1 MLKIGLT
8 SGIGSGKSLVTGI
21 FKVLGIPVFDADLQA
36 KLLMESDAQLI
47 NDIKVNFGE
56 ESYHEHKLNKTYL
69 AAIVFSNPVKLEIL
83 NSLVHPAVILAAE
96 NWMSVQTSPYVI
108 KEAAIMFESGTAAHL
123 DYIIGVQSPLSL
135 RILRTMK
142 RDNITREEVLLRID
156 KQISDTIKM
165 KLCDFVIIN
174 DEQQLLIPQ
183 ILKLHKQ
190 FLSMS
195 V

>member
-8 SGIGSGKSLVTGI
+8 GGIGSGKSLVAGI

-36 KLLMESDAQLI
+36 KLLMETDAQLI
-47 NDIKVNFGE
+47 NLIKVNFGE
-56 ESYHEHKLNKTYL
+56 ESYHEHKLNKSHL
-69 AAIVFSNPVKLEIL
+69 ASIVFSNPVKLEIL
-83 NSLVHPAVILAAE
+83 NSLVHPAVISAAE

-123 DYIIGVQSPLSL
+123 DYIIGVKSPLFL

-174 DEQQLLIPQ
+174 DEQQLLILQ
-183 ILKLHKQ
+183 VLKLHKQ

>member
-183 ILKLHKQ
+183 VLKLHKQ

>member
-8 SGIGSGKSLVTGI
+8 GGIGSGKSLVAGI

-36 KLLMESDAQLI
+36 KLLMETDAQLI
-47 NDIKVNFGE
+47 NLIKVNFGE
-56 ESYHEHKLNKTYL
+56 ESYHEHKLNKSHL
-69 AAIVFSNPVKLEIL
+69 ASIVFSNPVKLEIL
-83 NSLVHPAVILAAE
+83 NSLVHPAVISAAE

-123 DYIIGVQSPLSL
+123 DYIIGVKSPLFL

-183 ILKLHKQ
+183 VLKLHKQ

>member
-8 SGIGSGKSLVTGI
+8 GGIGSGKSLVAGI

-36 KLLMESDAQLI
+36 KLLMETDAQLI
-47 NDIKVNFGE
+47 NLIEVNFGE
-56 ESYHEHKLNKTYL
+56 ESYHEHKLNKSHL
-69 AAIVFSNPVKLEIL
+69 ASIVFSNPVKLEIL
-83 NSLVHPAVILAAE
+83 NSLVHPAVISAAE

-123 DYIIGVQSPLSL
+123 DYIIGVKSPLFL

-183 ILKLHKQ
+183 VLKLHKQ